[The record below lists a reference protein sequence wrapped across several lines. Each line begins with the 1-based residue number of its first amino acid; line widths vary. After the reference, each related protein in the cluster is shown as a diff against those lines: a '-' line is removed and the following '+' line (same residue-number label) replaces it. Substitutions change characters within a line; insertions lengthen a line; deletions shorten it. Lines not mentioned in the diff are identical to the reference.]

1 MDVVDMADLS
11 KESLGR
17 GPANRRL
24 RIRVLM
30 RPGLGLKRWL
40 ALLSLGLALFS
51 LGVGFAMTAPGDPAG
66 PGVFPAVVRSAALM
80 LAGMGL
86 GGVALHR
93 IYGWVVRGASQ
104 SQGGMDILAAVEI
117 MQNRGRGPRVVAIG
131 GGTGVSTLLRG
142 IKRKTGNLTAI
153 VTIADDGGSSG
164 RLRDDLH
171 MPPPGD
177 ARNCL
182 IALSEASPLMEE
194 LFDYRFNA
202 DSNLGGHSLG
212 NLLLAALYE
221 KRGGFQEGLEAA
233 AEILAVSGRVVP
245 VSNNIGLVL
254 MGETVSGRVLKGESA
269 VGHAPDPLRRI
280 WLEPAGAVANEA
292 ALEAI
297 RQAELIVIGPGSL
310 YTSIIPNFLLP
321 EIGEAVAA
329 SQAPTVFVCNVATQ
343 PYETDG
349 LGAGEHLR
357 AFQAHSGVSVSH
369 VVVNSKTRDLPQ
381 EWGQAAVP
389 HVSHIAGFKG
399 AVIAADVVND
409 GFPTRHDPYK
419 LADVLMSIERSQSNG
434 RPKSRETTGPV
445 RVN

>member
-1 MDVVDMADLS
+1 MGTAWATS
-11 KESLGR
+11 CW
-17 GPANRRL
+17 
-24 RIRVLM
+24 
-30 RPGLGLKRWL
+30 RP
-40 ALLSLGLALFS
+40 
-51 LGVGFAMTAPGDPAG
+51 
-66 PGVFPAVVRSAALM
+66 
-80 LAGMGL
+80 
-86 GGVALHR
+86 
-93 IYGWVVRGASQ
+93 
-104 SQGGMDILAAVEI
+104 
-117 MQNRGRGPRVVAIG
+117 
-131 GGTGVSTLLRG
+131 
-142 IKRKTGNLTAI
+142 
-153 VTIADDGGSSG
+153 
-164 RLRDDLH
+164 
-171 MPPPGD
+171 
-177 ARNCL
+177 
-182 IALSEASPLMEE
+182 
-194 LFDYRFNA
+194 
-202 DSNLGGHSLG
+202 
-212 NLLLAALYE
+212 LYE
-221 KRGGFQEGLEAA
+221 KQGGFQEGLEAA

-280 WLEPAGAVANEA
+280 WLEPASAVANEA

-349 LGAGEHLR
+349 FGAAEHLM

-419 LADVLMSIERSQSNG
+419 LADVLMSIERLPVQWQAKITRDDGACTRQLKLPSAFGG
-434 RPKSRETTGPV
+434 RGDAPGLTV
-445 RVN
+445 RGIS